1 MGLRAVLR
9 LRCPRCLQGKV
20 FRSLWRMHD
29 TCPQCELK
37 YAREDGYFF
46 GAMYFSYAL
55 GILFALPTA
64 IVMFLNEFHVNWI
77 AAVLLVQLTGL
88 SPIIFRYSRVIWM
101 HFDHKFDPPKR
112 DL

>member
-1 MGLRAVLR
+1 
-9 LRCPRCLQGKV
+9 
-20 FRSLWRMHD
+20 MHD

-37 YAREDGYFF
+37 YLREDGYFF

-64 IVMFLNEFHVNWI
+64 LVMFLNEFHVNWI
-77 AAVLLVQLTGL
+77 AAVLLIQLTGL
-88 SPIIFRYSRVIWM
+88 SPIIFRYSRVVWM

-112 DL
+112 DQEASTERSQTATSETKQRVSKERRA